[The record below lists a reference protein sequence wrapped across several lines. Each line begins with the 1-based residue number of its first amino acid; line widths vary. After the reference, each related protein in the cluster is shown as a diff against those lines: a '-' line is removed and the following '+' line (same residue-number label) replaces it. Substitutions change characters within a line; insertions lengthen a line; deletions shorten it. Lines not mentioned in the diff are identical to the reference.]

1 MNVVKCIDGLCA
13 LRASVALQ
21 KLALKFNWHCLLLK
35 ILVALTRVVF
45 KANVFLVGLM
55 FRMCL
60 WLL

>member
-45 KANVFLVGLM
+45 KAIVIMLD
-55 FRMCL
+55 
-60 WLL
+60 